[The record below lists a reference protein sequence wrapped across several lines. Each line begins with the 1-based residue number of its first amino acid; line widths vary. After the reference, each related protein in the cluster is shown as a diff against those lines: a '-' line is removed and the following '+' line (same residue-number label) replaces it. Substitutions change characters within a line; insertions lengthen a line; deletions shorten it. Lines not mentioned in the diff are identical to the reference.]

1 MSGANIANV
10 VFDMEESGE
19 IDHEKCFVPKVESDQ
34 DWKKKNADS
43 MPESKY
49 WYYNCNTSWY
59 RELSIK
65 SQVYGMVLKL

>member
-1 MSGANIANV
+1 MSGSNIANV

-19 IDHEKCFVPKVESDQ
+19 IDHETCFVPKVESDQ

-49 WYYNCNTSWY
+49 WYYG
-59 RELSIK
+59 EL
-65 SQVYGMVLKL
+65 Q